1 MSGMPIEDPLAKDSS
16 QIFEII
22 DDCVHHQRAAEA
34 ARRLEELW
42 RTQPGLASAA
52 FVNSRFARLRGMVP
66 LVRYRL
72 AIQRSFTVEP
82 LADMLRAA
90 CYVAGIELE
99 IHIGQFNAYVQEILD
114 PDGQLYRF
122 RPDTVILAVQTRD
135 IAPKLWT
142 NFGELSGSQAA
153 DLASGVI
160 EDFRTWIRAFQM
172 RSDAHLVLHNLEE
185 PPELS
190 YGIADNL
197 SPLSQ
202 ASYVRRINT
211 DLRSIAGEFRGV
223 YLLDYDALVA
233 RHGRLHWHDE
243 RKWIAAKLPMAAPQ
257 LIHLTDEWMRFLHP
271 LSGRIS
277 KVLVVDLDDTIWGGV
292 LGEVG
297 IQGIRVGAED
307 SGAPYAAV
315 QRAMLDLR
323 ARGVLLCLCSKN
335 NAEEAL
341 AAIENH
347 PGMLLRTHHFSA
359 LRINWGDKA
368 RNLREM
374 AAELNV
380 GTDALAFLDDNVIE
394 REQMRMQLPEV
405 HVIELPGN
413 PASYADALRAS
424 PVFERL
430 FLSQEDRER
439 PAHYQSERERSHLL
453 GDSPTREDFLRSLKQ
468 RVRILPIED
477 ATLGRAVQLT
487 QKTNQFN
494 LTTRRY
500 TAQQLAELMNR
511 AEWQVLALQVR
522 DRFGDS
528 GFVGLAI
535 VCHDGGIS
543 ELDTFLLSCRV
554 IGRTIETALLARVAE
569 EAFGRGSERL
579 RGWFFPTKSNQPA
592 CGFFASHGFSMV
604 SQDDRGSL
612 WSIDLAAKPIAWPEW
627 IQDESTTQDV
637 RRLEN
642 PIGS

>member
-1 MSGMPIEDPLAKDSS
+1 MSGMRIEDPLARESS

-22 DDCVHHQRAAEA
+22 DDCVHQQRVAEA

-42 RTQPGLASAA
+42 RTQPGPASAA
-52 FVNSRFARLRGMVP
+52 FVNSRFARLRGTVP

-114 PDGQLYRF
+114 PDGRLYRF
-122 RPDTVILAVQTRD
+122 RPDAVILAVQTRD
-135 IAPKLWT
+135 IAAKLWT
-142 NFGELSGSQAA
+142 NFSELRDQQAA
-153 DLASGVI
+153 DLASGVV
-160 EDFRTWIRAFQM
+160 EDFRTWIRALRM

-185 PPELS
+185 PRELS

-197 SPLSQ
+197 SPLGQ

-211 DLRSIAGEFRGV
+211 ELRSMAGEFRGV

-233 RHGRLHWHDE
+233 RHGRFHWYDE
-243 RKWIAAKLPMAAPQ
+243 RKWIAARLPMAAPQ
-257 LIHLTDEWMRFLHP
+257 LIHLIDEWMRFLHP
-271 LSGRIS
+271 MTGRIS
-277 KVLVVDLDDTIWGGV
+277 KALAVDLDDTLWGGV

-297 IQGIRVGAED
+297 VQGIRVGAED
-307 SGAPYAAV
+307 SGAAFMAV
-315 QRAMLDLR
+315 QRALLDLR

-335 NAEEAL
+335 NSEEAL

-359 LRINWGDKA
+359 VRINWEDKA
-368 RNLREM
+368 HNLREL
-374 AAELNV
+374 AAELNI
-380 GTDALAFLDDNVIE
+380 GTDALAFLDDNVVE
-394 REQMRMQLPEV
+394 REHVRMEMPEV

-439 PAHYQSERERSHLL
+439 PAHYESERERSHLL
-453 GDSPTREDFLRSLKQ
+453 GGSPNREDFLRSLKQ
-468 RVRILPIED
+468 CVRILPIDD

-500 TAQQLAELMNR
+500 TAQQLAELTNR
-511 AEWQVLALQVR
+511 SEWQVLALQVR

-528 GFVGLAI
+528 GFVGLAM
-535 VCHDGGIS
+535 VRHDDGIS

-569 EAFGRGSERL
+569 EASGRGSERL

-592 CGFFASHGFSMV
+592 GGFYALHGFSMV
-604 SQDDRGSL
+604 SQDERGSL
-612 WSIDLAAKPIAWPEW
+612 WSIDLTTKPIAWPEW
-627 IQDESTTQDV
+627 IQDESTIQEA
-637 RRLEN
+637 RRLEH

>member
-1 MSGMPIEDPLAKDSS
+1 MSGMRIEDSLARERS

-22 DDCVHHQRAAEA
+22 DDCVHQQRLAEA

-42 RTQPGLASAA
+42 RTQPGPASAA
-52 FVNSRFARLRGMVP
+52 FINSRFARLRSTVP
-66 LVRYRL
+66 LVSYRL

-114 PDGQLYRF
+114 ADGQLYRF
-122 RPDTVILAVQTRD
+122 RPDAVILAVQTRD
-135 IAPKLWT
+135 IAAKLWT
-142 NFGELSGSQAA
+142 NFFELSGPQAA
-153 DLASGVI
+153 DLASGVV
-160 EDFRTWIRAFQM
+160 EDFRTWIRALRM

-185 PPELS
+185 PRELS

-211 DLRSIAGEFRGV
+211 ELRSMAGEFRGV

-233 RHGRLHWHDE
+233 RHGRFHWYDE
-243 RKWIAAKLPMAAPQ
+243 RKWIAARLPMAAPQ
-257 LIHLTDEWMRFLHP
+257 LIHLIDEWMRFLHP
-271 LSGRIS
+271 LTGRIS
-277 KVLVVDLDDTIWGGV
+277 KALAVDLDDTIWGGV

-297 IQGIRVGAED
+297 VQGIRVGAAD
-307 SGAPYAAV
+307 GGAAFMAV

-335 NAEEAL
+335 NSEEAL

-359 LRINWGDKA
+359 VRINWEDKA
-368 RNLREM
+368 HNLREL
-374 AAELNV
+374 AAELNI
-380 GTDALAFLDDNVIE
+380 GTDALAFLDDNVVE
-394 REQMRMQLPEV
+394 REHVRMEMPEV

-413 PASYADALRAS
+413 PACYADALRAS

-439 PAHYQSERERSHLL
+439 PAHYESERERSHLL
-453 GDSPTREDFLRSLKQ
+453 VGSPNREDFLRSLKQ
-468 RVRILPIED
+468 CVRILPIDD

-511 AEWQVLALQVR
+511 SEWQVLALQVR

-528 GFVGLAI
+528 GFVGLAM
-535 VCHDGGIS
+535 VRHDDGTS

-569 EAFGRGSERL
+569 EASGRGSERL

-592 CGFFASHGFSMV
+592 SGFYALHGFSML
-604 SQDDRGSL
+604 SQDERGSL
-612 WSIDLAAKPIAWPEW
+612 WSIDLTTKPIAWPEW
-627 IQDESTTQDV
+627 IQDESTIQEA